1 MTGLTRSPRI
11 LKGGLVLMD
20 RVTGRILRSIV
31 LQYNPEMLTRSLTV
45 RGAGDDSDPVEALRL
60 AGPPVE
66 TISLEAVLDATDGL
80 ETGDS
85 VVTRVGV
92 AADIAALETVI
103 SPSTAT
109 LAAQN
114 ALAGRGSIEVL
125 PAEAPLVLFVWGAR
139 RIVPVRI
146 TAFSVTEEAFDPA
159 LNPIRARISL
169 GLRALTINDLSY
181 GSRGGALS
189 LVQLRLKETLAGQAR
204 GGGLAALG
212 AEEDSFR

>member
-1 MTGLTRSPRI
+1 M
-11 LKGGLVLMD
+11 
-20 RVTGRILRSIV
+20 
-31 LQYNPEMLTRSLTV
+31 
-45 RGAGDDSDPVEALRL
+45 
-60 AGPPVE
+60 
-66 TISLEAVLDATDGL
+66 
-80 ETGDS
+80 
-85 VVTRVGV
+85 
-92 AADIAALETVI
+92 
-103 SPSTAT
+103 
-109 LAAQN
+109 
-114 ALAGRGSIEVL
+114 
-125 PAEAPLVLFVWGAR
+125 LFVWGAR

>member
-1 MTGLTRSPRI
+1 MTGLSRSPRI

-20 RVTGRILRSIV
+20 RASGKILRTIV

-60 AGPPVE
+60 AGPPIE
-66 TISLEAVLDATDGL
+66 TISLEAMLDATDGL
-80 ETGDS
+80 EEADPVIGK
-85 VVTRVGV
+85 VGV

-103 SPSTAT
+103 APTTAT
-109 LAAQN
+109 LAAQD
-114 ALAGRGSIEVL
+114 ALAGRGAIEIL
-125 PAEAPLVLFVWGAR
+125 PAVAPLVLFVWGAK

-146 TAFSVTEEAFDPA
+146 TEFSVTEEAFDPA

-169 GLRALTINDLSY
+169 GLRALTVNDLSY

-189 LVQLRLKETLAGQAR
+189 LVQLRMKETLAAQAR

>member
-1 MTGLTRSPRI
+1 MTGLSRSPRI

-20 RVTGRILRSIV
+20 RTTGKILRTID

-66 TISLEAVLDATDGL
+66 TISLEAVLDAADGL
-80 ETGDS
+80 EEVDEVAKT
-85 VVTRVGV
+85 VGV

-103 SPSTAT
+103 APSAAT
-109 LAAQN
+109 LAAQD
-114 ALAGRGSIEVL
+114 ALAERGSIEIL
-125 PAEAPLVLFVWGAR
+125 PAVASLVLFVWGAK

-146 TAFSVTEEAFDPA
+146 TEFSVTEEAFDPN
-159 LNPIRARISL
+159 LNPIRAKISL
-169 GLRALTINDLSY
+169 GLRALTINDLNY

-189 LVQLRLKETLAGQAR
+189 LVQLRMRETLATRAR